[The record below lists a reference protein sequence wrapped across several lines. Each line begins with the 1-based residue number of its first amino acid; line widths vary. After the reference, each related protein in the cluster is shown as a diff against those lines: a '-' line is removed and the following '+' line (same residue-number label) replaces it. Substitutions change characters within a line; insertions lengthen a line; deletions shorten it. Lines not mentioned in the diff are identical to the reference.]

1 MHACAGMC
9 RAHGIAHQK
18 VTERGDLRKALQAAW
33 ALNKHSVV
41 EVITNRN
48 SNVTHHRAIQERVR
62 QAVLRALRTV
72 SMPAGAAM
80 CHTCCSVARKPTVSL
95 CPFVQVLQRVTFLER
110 LSFLNRDCDVSLICS
125 VCS

>member
-1 MHACAGMC
+1 MRACAGMC

-33 ALNKHSVV
+33 TLNKHSVV
-41 EVITNRN
+41 EVITNRD
-48 SNVTHHRAIQERVR
+48 SNVTHHRSIQERVR

-80 CHTCCSVARKPTVSL
+80 CHTRCSFTWEAHRMPLRAFAGVH
-95 CPFVQVLQRVTFLER
+95 VLEGAQPH
-110 LSFLNRDCDVSLICS
+110 
-125 VCS
+125 